1 MADLYID
8 YSRAR
13 PTVEKIKSLGCVG
26 AVRYLSDRNL
36 SDGVTNP
43 KDITAS
49 EAKTLLDAGLS
60 LALVWETTA
69 SRAGAGFDAG
79 IADAKAAEAQ
89 ADALGYPLTAVI
101 FYAVDYDATVSA
113 VMPYFE
119 GIKTVAKRPIGVY
132 GGYDII
138 HGLVHGLGFPYG
150 WQTRA
155 WSEGEVCSRA
165 HLYQRV
171 FEADWDLNDVLQP
184 FPAWSKAE
192 EPPPPPV
199 ERIPVN
205 TGKLAPIITG
215 GSVTTAYSVK
225 GLTWSA
231 GYHTGEDWN
240 APDDYGKPAYSAVE
254 GKVVFAGTSGG
265 WGSAYGKHVIVQ
277 DATGERTA
285 HCHLSS
291 VTVGLGKNVVAGQNL
306 GLVGNTGNTTGA
318 HVHVERRRRPFTYGS
333 DEKPARDL
341 PRPADK
347 VIKTVELVEGSFC
360 DSVYWLVYAL
370 NKVRLEGGRNLRLS
384 GRFDKLVGDEVAK
397 FQIQQCGDPGD
408 RLIGPLQTKALLEH
422 AGLTGFTVT

>member
-26 AVRYLSDRNL
+26 AVRYLSDRDL
-36 SDGVTNP
+36 SDGITNP

-49 EAKTLLDAGLS
+49 EAQTLLDGGLS

-79 IADAKAAEAQ
+79 VADAKAAEAQ
-89 ADALGYPLTAVI
+89 ADALGYPGTAVI
-101 FYAVDYDATVSA
+101 FYVVDHDATVSA
-113 VMPYFE
+113 VMPYFD

-138 HGLVHGLGFPYG
+138 HGLIHGLGFPYG

-171 FEADWDLNDVLQP
+171 FEPDWDLNDVLQP
-184 FPAWSKAE
+184 FPAWSKPE
-192 EPPPPPV
+192 DPPPALV

-205 TGKLAPIITG
+205 TGRLAPIITG
-215 GSVTTAYSVK
+215 GSVTTAYGVK
-225 GLTWSA
+225 GSTWAA

-265 WGSAYGKHVIVQ
+265 WGPAYGKHVIVQ
-277 DATGERTA
+277 DATSERTA
-285 HCHLSS
+285 HCHLCSII
-291 VTVGLGKNVVAGQNL
+291 VGLGENVVAGQEL

-318 HVHVERRRRPFTYGS
+318 HVHVERRHRPFTYGS

-341 PRPADK
+341 PRPANK

-360 DSVYWLVYAL
+360 DSVYWLAYAL
-370 NKVRLEGGRNLRLS
+370 NKVKLEGGRNLRLS

-397 FQIQQCGDPGD
+397 FQIQKCGDPGD
-408 RLIGPLQTKALLEH
+408 RPIGPLQIKALLEH

>member
-26 AVRYLSDRNL
+26 AVRYLSDRDL

-43 KDITAS
+43 TDITAS
-49 EAKTLLDAGLS
+49 EAQTLLDGGLS
-60 LALVWETTA
+60 VALVWETTA

-79 IADAKAAEAQ
+79 VADANAAEAQ
-89 ADALGYPLTAVI
+89 ADALGYPGTAVI
-101 FYAVDYDATVSA
+101 FYVVDHDATVSA
-113 VMPYFE
+113 VMPYFD

-138 HGLVHGLGFPYG
+138 HGLIHGLGFPYG

-155 WSEGEVCSRA
+155 WSEGEVCSWA

-184 FPAWSKAE
+184 FPAWSKPE
-192 EPPPPPV
+192 DPPPALV

-205 TGKLAPIITG
+205 TGRLAPIITG
-215 GSVTTAYSVK
+215 GSVTTAYGVK
-225 GLTWSA
+225 GSTWAA

-265 WGSAYGKHVIVQ
+265 WGPAYGKHVIVQ
-277 DATGERTA
+277 DATSERTA

-291 VTVGLGKNVVAGQNL
+291 IIVGLGENVVAGQEL

-318 HVHVERRRRPFTYGS
+318 HVHVERRHRPFTYGS

-341 PRPADK
+341 PRPANK

-360 DSVYWLVYAL
+360 DSVYWLAYAL
-370 NKVRLEGGRNLRLS
+370 NKVKLEGGRNLRLS
-384 GRFDKLVGDEVAK
+384 PIRQARGRRSRQVP
-397 FQIQQCGDPGD
+397 DPKV
-408 RLIGPLQTKALLEH
+408 RRSR
-422 AGLTGFTVT
+422 

>member
-26 AVRYLSDRNL
+26 AVRYLSDRDL
-36 SDGVTNP
+36 SDGITNP

-49 EAKTLLDAGLS
+49 EAQTLLDGGLS

-79 IADAKAAEAQ
+79 VADAKAAEAQ
-89 ADALGYPLTAVI
+89 ADALGYPGTAVI
-101 FYAVDYDATVSA
+101 FYAVDY
-113 VMPYFE
+113 
-119 GIKTVAKRPIGVY
+119 
-132 GGYDII
+132 
-138 HGLVHGLGFPYG
+138 GLGFPYG

-155 WSEGEVCSRA
+155 WSEGKVCSRT

-192 EPPPPPV
+192 EASPAPV

-205 TGKLAPIITG
+205 TGRLAPIITG
-215 GSVTTAYSVK
+215 GSVTTAYGVK
-225 GLTWSA
+225 GSAWAA

-240 APDDYGKPAYSAVE
+240 APDDEGKPAYSAVE

-265 WGSAYGKHVIVQ
+265 WGPAYGKHVIVE

-291 VTVGLGKNVVAGQNL
+291 IAVGLGENVVAGQEL

-318 HVHVERRRRPFTYGS
+318 HVHVERRHSPFTYGS

-370 NKVRLEGGRNLRLS
+370 NKVKLKGGRNLRLS

-397 FQIQQCGDPGD
+397 FQIQKCGDPGD
-408 RLIGPLQTKALLEH
+408 RLIGPLQVNALLED